1 MYRRRSGWRRVLAL
15 VAPPHGREVRRFVA
29 GIAVAIGISRVGLL
43 DLVAP
48 VGTGPVQVLQSLWYG
63 WLFFG
68 LSAALLATLRRR
80 TRWSGRLCA
89 VFGAALFGV
98 LAYDV
103 WPVVHS
109 TLIYMICSYALLFE
123 AGAMYD

>member
-1 MYRRRSGWRRVLAL
+1 MSQRRGGWRRVLAL

-29 GIAVAIGISRVGLL
+29 GIAMAIGISRVGLL

-48 VGTGPVQVLQSLWYG
+48 VGSGPVQVLHSSWYG
-63 WLFFG
+63 WLF
-68 LSAALLATLRRR
+68 LSLSLALLATLRRR

-89 VFGAALFGV
+89 VLGAVLFGV

-109 TLIYMICSYALLFE
+109 VLIYSICAYALLFE
-123 AGAMYD
+123 AGAAYD